1 MLEIYPYDAGRGD
14 CLRIRFCDEKGAYRN
29 ILVDSGTRRF
39 GRSYVSIFQDIQRAG
54 ESVDIQLITHTDE
67 DHLGGLLYMVNHEI
81 PIQDGVVVMNCPQNL
96 PAPSSGDT
104 PLSVPQA
111 NQIISRLGT
120 QKTNMRS
127 GLRGDTLDWDGVHI
141 QILYPTRGQVEAV
154 FNTVSPN
161 TPLGIRDDRILSLE
175 QLMEQPLSYRDTSL
189 SNRASIVFVLEYA
202 RRRLLFTGD
211 SWSADILES
220 VCTYAKVRGKELPI
234 HFDAV
239 KLPHHGSA
247 GNISEEWP
255 KVFHAQQ
262 YILCA
267 DGRSHPSKH
276 TIAKLLNWYGDVEI
290 VSPRDWWNSGYFS
303 DKDIAQFIESK
314 RLQLTLKKGVP
325 MSW

>member
-1 MLEIYPYDAGRGD
+1 MLEIYTYDAGKGD

-29 ILVDSGTRRF
+29 ISVDSGTRRF
-39 GRSYVSIFQDIQRAG
+39 GSSYISIFQDIQGAG
-54 ESVDIQLITHTDE
+54 ESVDMQLITHTDE

-81 PIQDGVVVMNCPQNL
+81 SIQAGVVVMNYPQNL
-96 PAPSSGDT
+96 PAPSGGDT

-120 QKTNMRS
+120 QKINMRS
-127 GLRGDTLDWDGVHI
+127 GLRGDALALDEVHI
-141 QILYPTRGQVEAV
+141 QILHPMQEQVEAA
-154 FNTVSPN
+154 FNTVSQN
-161 TPLGIRDDRILSLE
+161 TPLGITDDRSLPLQ
-175 QLMEQPLSYRDTSL
+175 QLMERELYYRDASL
-189 SNRASIVFVLEYA
+189 SNRASIIFVLEYA
-202 RRRLLFTGD
+202 GKRLLFTGD

-220 VCTYAKVRGKELPI
+220 VRIYAEDRGEELPI
-234 HFDAV
+234 RFDAV

-255 KVFHAQQ
+255 KVFCAQR

-267 DGRSHPSKH
+267 DGRSHPSKQ
-276 TIAKLLNWYGDVEI
+276 TIAKLLNWYGDVKI
-290 VSPRDWWNSGYFS
+290 VSPLDWWKSGFFS

-325 MSW
+325 MTW